1 VTSTDSG
8 VDGLMHP
15 VSFRTSDGRRYWIDW
30 HIDEAMRRDPEG
42 VTLSSRDLN
51 ELLLTANK
59 EAIRHRQEFGFPI
72 APKQS
77 LHKPQVLA
85 T

>member
-1 VTSTDSG
+1 
-8 VDGLMHP
+8 MHP

-59 EAIRHRQEFGFPI
+59 EARHRQEFGFPI